1 MFFDQKSILRKYQWW
16 LIFLWHCK
24 VAKSSSISFQCL
36 PFSPVRRDQGYRS
49 IHALILSS
57 FGKLSLMCSHG
68 WRSKTLKQQ
77 QDTDIFATFE
87 KTGIFFWCN
96 ILFLLVKSFN
106 QEWLGK
112 IDFFPWF
119 LFNFCNQSNCA
130 ISGGLDIECELSW
143 AVVPICISLLLWC
156 LRINYHFAYWRI
168 ALSMYQK
175 SP

>member
-1 MFFDQKSILRKYQWW
+1 MVAH
-16 LIFLWHCK
+16 FLCHCK

-96 ILFLLVKSFN
+96 ILFLFSEEFQPRVTW
-106 QEWLGK
+106 QD
-112 IDFFPWF
+112 IFFTWF

-156 LRINYHFAYWRI
+156 LRINYQLAYWRI
-168 ALSMYQK
+168 AMSMYHN
-175 SP
+175 SPQIYAS